1 MLSSKILPNNRNDGD
16 RFGHSVH
23 LTDELIFVSAP
34 NGDGMAPNSGLVH
47 VFSYDS
53 ENLDVTEVFQI
64 LPPVAASGIKF
75 GQNICING
83 NFVFVSAP
91 KNGET
96 GTVYVFK
103 KSYDSLS
110 WLHVNSISLDQF
122 SSDLSLPENISLA
135 VNKGIL
141 VIGLEGESSVHADSC
156 YQGFV

>member
-1 MLSSKILPNNRNDGD
+1 MIREGTGAAYLFKLGGNSVLSSKILPNNRNDGD

-75 GQNICING
+75 GQNICIHG

-103 KSYDSLS
+103 NHMIPFLGYM
-110 WLHVNSISLDQF
+110 
-122 SSDLSLPENISLA
+122 
-135 VNKGIL
+135 
-141 VIGLEGESSVHADSC
+141 
-156 YQGFV
+156 